1 MGFTFGG
8 ITSQQM
14 GIKARLTDWQATPAL
29 RNSFVSI
36 PGKPGVADFGATAS
50 ERVIKLRCNLYP
62 QPRFSDLV
70 AVLDGLAQ
78 WLNPDNGLQELVL
91 DDVPDRYYLARLQ
104 DSIDCDRLIRNA
116 GSLDLKFVCP
126 DPYAY
131 ALVDETFTLTAVG
144 SHQLTRVKGNAD
156 SQPIYLLKASIP
168 TGNST
173 YLTISTNG
181 QELKIVGALNAGEV
195 LVVDSEM
202 MTAKITD
209 LNGVTLRNGL
219 PLLAELNF
227 PTLRTGTNTITI
239 TATGA
244 TFTELTIQAKSRWH

>member
-29 RNSFVSI
+29 RNSFVAI
-36 PGKPGVADFGATAS
+36 PGKPGVADFGATSS
-50 ERVIKLRCNLYP
+50 ERTITIRCNVNP
-62 QPRFSDLV
+62 QPQFADLV

-78 WLNPDNGLQELVL
+78 WLNPDNGSQELIL
-91 DDVPDRYYLARLQ
+91 DDVPDRYYLGRLQ

-116 GSLDLKFVCP
+116 GSFDLKFVCP
-126 DPYAY
+126 DPFAY
-131 ALVDETFTLTAVG
+131 ALVDETFTLTTSG
-144 SHQLTRVKGNAD
+144 SHTVTRVKGNAD
-156 SQPIYLLKASIP
+156 SQPIYLLKSTIP
-168 TGNST
+168 AGNST
-173 YLTISTNG
+173 YVSIATNG
-181 QELKIVGALNAGEV
+181 IELKVIGTLNAGEI
-195 LVVDSEM
+195 LVVDCEM

-209 LNGVTLRNGL
+209 ANGVTLRNGL

-227 PTLRTGTNTITI
+227 PRLRTGTNTISI